1 MDSTTKII
9 VSVAVVA
16 AVFIFN
22 KILQV
27 LIDRYIHKYELAHKR
42 GLAIHKVKSIIIYVV
57 GFIFIIYVWGIDLE
71 NVWIFLTGFIGLVAI
86 GFFAVWSILSNIFAG
101 IVLFFSQTLRIH
113 DTIEIMPDAVAG
125 EIKDINLFFV
135 ILTDNEGNL
144 INIPNNVIFQK
155 MIKKQS

>member
-1 MDSTTKII
+1 MTSTAKII
-9 VSVAVVA
+9 VSVAIAA
-16 AVFIFN
+16 AVIIIN
-22 KILQV
+22 KILQI
-27 LIDRYIHKYELAHKR
+27 LIDRYIRKYDLPHKR
-42 GLAIHKVKSIIIYVV
+42 GLAIHKVKSIVLYVI
-57 GFIFIIYVWGIDLE
+57 GFIMVIYVWGIDLE

-113 DTIEIMPDAVAG
+113 DTIEIMPDAVGG

-135 ILTDNEGNL
+135 ILIDKDGNI

-155 MIKKQS
+155 MIKKR